1 MIRAEEIT
9 QGNCP
14 IQSSVTVR
22 ERAQRRQEPQIAPV
36 IKLGPS
42 IRTHEINLSGPQVL
56 VGFLSVLSTVG
67 LLLWAF
73 LNLWLFEP

>member
-22 ERAQRRQEPQIAPV
+22 ERAQRRREPQIAPV
-36 IKLGPS
+36 IKLAS